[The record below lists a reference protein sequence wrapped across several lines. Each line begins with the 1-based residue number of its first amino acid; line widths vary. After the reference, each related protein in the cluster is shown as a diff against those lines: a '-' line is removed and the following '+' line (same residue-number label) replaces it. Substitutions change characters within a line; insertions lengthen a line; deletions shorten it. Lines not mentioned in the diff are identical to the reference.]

1 MIGNFRERLTDFI
14 PPVLLWIIFLV
25 IILIFIVVSVALTY
39 HWKNYNVDSKVVK
52 RIKKVYFGV
61 SGIFLLAMLVGV
73 ISYWL

>member
-14 PPVLLWIIFLV
+14 PPVLLWIVFLV

-61 SGIFLLAMLVGV
+61 SGVFLLAMLVGV

>member
-14 PPVLLWIIFLV
+14 PPVLLWIVFLV

-52 RIKKVYFGV
+52 RVKKVYFLV
-61 SGIFLLAMLVGV
+61 SGSLLLAMLVSV
-73 ISYWL
+73 ILYWL

>member
-61 SGIFLLAMLVGV
+61 SGVFLLAMLVGV

>member
-1 MIGNFRERLTDFI
+1 MIGDFRERLTDFI
-14 PPVLLWIIFLV
+14 PPVLLWIVFLV

-61 SGIFLLAMLVGV
+61 SGVFLLAMLVGV